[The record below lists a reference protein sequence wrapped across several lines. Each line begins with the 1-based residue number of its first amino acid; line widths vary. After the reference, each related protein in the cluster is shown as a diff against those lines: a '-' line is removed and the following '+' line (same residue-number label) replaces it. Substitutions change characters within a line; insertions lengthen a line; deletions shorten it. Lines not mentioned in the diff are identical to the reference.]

1 MVSYRDE
8 TGTAVPLPQG
18 LLAWMQGQGPEV
30 WHAFARS
37 VRFGAPHATIDLL
50 LTADWI
56 SRQPGCDRATAVLL
70 LARAVEAGLETHAPV
85 AMDDAA
91 AQAFCADLQ
100 RRLAT
105 GAAPARF
112 ALMQTEQRLV
122 ARHFALDA
130 ELRTA
135 QALQS
140 RSSKSPQ
147 AAYQFAGNRPVQMVE
162 AGQHAA

>member
-1 MVSYRDE
+1 
-8 TGTAVPLPQG
+8 
-18 LLAWMQGQGPEV
+18 
-30 WHAFARS
+30 
-37 VRFGAPHATIDLL
+37 
-50 LTADWI
+50 
-56 SRQPGCDRATAVLL
+56 
-70 LARAVEAGLETHAPV
+70 
-85 AMDDAA
+85 MDDAA